1 MFFSKSVAEIYLKE
15 LRTRLDR
22 QIVPIFTPDTAIEV
36 GDYGSFEDGQFVL
49 RGNVARDR
57 GLQFSV
63 RTESVSAFDFGSS
76 GKVTL
81 GPTVEL
87 PNPAGG
93 TLLKSTIKFTK
104 SRAVVVSFKE
114 GSESKVD
121 GADSFS
127 DALAKLWASRELR
140 VDRAVVW
147 SVRLAQGGTVIVSEA
162 GDNSVEV
169 MADSALLGPA
179 GLTIP
184 NLSLGVSFGAEQQA
198 TWKLS
203 APDQPLVAWVRLLRL
218 RRSRV
223 EDAFGFET
231 GAAIPVSV
239 DDIEPYDADDL
250 AAALSS
256 T

>member
-1 MFFSKSVAEIYLKE
+1 MFFTKSVAEVYVKE

-22 QIVPIFTPDTAIEV
+22 QIVPIFTPDTAVEV
-36 GDYGSFEDGQFVL
+36 GDFGSFEDGRFVSH
-49 RGNVARDR
+49 GNVRDR
-57 GLQFSV
+57 GLQLRV
-63 RTESVSAFDFGSS
+63 DTKNVSAFDFGSS
-76 GKVTL
+76 GKVSF

-87 PNPAGG
+87 PNPVGG
-93 TLLKSTIKFTK
+93 TLLKSTIKFTQ

-121 GADSFS
+121 GDSFA

-140 VDRAVVW
+140 EDRAVVW

-162 GDNSVEV
+162 GNNSLEV
-169 MADSALLGPA
+169 MADSAVLGPA

-203 APDQPLVAWVRLLRL
+203 APNQPLVAWVRLLRL

-223 EDAFGFET
+223 EDAFPFET
-231 GAAIPVSV
+231 GAPIPVTA

-250 AAALSS
+250 VAALAPG
-256 T
+256 